1 MAKMGFHAPLSPLS
15 DVRLRLLGEH
25 QLDNAAA
32 AVAAAACLRQHGL
45 DRIGLQAV
53 AAGLEA
59 ATLPGRFQ
67 LCQFQEDADAAA
79 AAAARAAQGGS
90 SGGAA
95 GEAGPWVVL
104 DGAHTP
110 ESAAA
115 LARTLR
121 QAFPTAPVALV
132 VAMAEDKQHRWG
144 VGASVLLSDTVALL
158 QQLGEVWSS
167 GAQMRRGVAELGC
180 LLKRARVPSC

>member
-1 MAKMGFHAPLSPLS
+1 MSLLAFLTSSPRPSHAGYPT

-32 AVAAAACLRQHGL
+32 AVAAAACLRQQGL
-45 DRIGLQAV
+45 DRISLQAV

-67 LCQFQEDADAAA
+67 LCQFEEDAEAAA
-79 AAAARAAQGGS
+79 AATARAAQGGS
-90 SGGAA
+90 SGGSA
-95 GEAGPWVVL
+95 GEAGTELGPWVVL

-115 LARTLR
+115 LAKTLR

-132 VAMAEDKQHRWG
+132 VAMAEDKQHRCGWG
-144 VGASVLLSDTVALL
+144 VPAGWHCALACM
-158 QQLGEVWSS
+158 E
-167 GAQMRRGVAELGC
+167 
-180 LLKRARVPSC
+180 

>member
-1 MAKMGFHAPLSPLS
+1 M
-15 DVRLRLLGEH
+15 RLRLLGEH

-67 LCQFQEDADAAA
+67 LCQFQENADAAA

-95 GEAGPWVVL
+95 GEAGGEPGPWVVL

-115 LARTLR
+115 LVHTLR

-144 VGASVLLSDTVALL
+144 VGPALSLSGSAL
-158 QQLGEVWSS
+158 QQLGAKWSTDAS
-167 GAQMRRGVAELGC
+167 WCGGA
-180 LLKRARVPSC
+180 

>member
-1 MAKMGFHAPLSPLS
+1 M
-15 DVRLRLLGEH
+15 
-25 QLDNAAA
+25 
-32 AVAAAACLRQHGL
+32 AAAACLRQHGL
-45 DRIGLQAV
+45 ERIGLQAV

-90 SGGAA
+90 SGSAA
-95 GEAGPWVVL
+95 GDAGAEPGPWVVL

-132 VAMAEDKQHRWG
+132 VAMAEDKQHRWAWERLG
-144 VGASVLLSDTVALL
+144 SLHFYCVLCCSF
-158 QQLGEVWSS
+158 GS
-167 GAQMRRGVAELGC
+167 
-180 LLKRARVPSC
+180 